1 LQRALPLALSRYA
14 AAMPLLILFV
24 GVDMFM
30 VSNKIS
36 QCMACVTLAVALS
49 STHLN
54 QAHAQGLSLEA
65 AQRLALARSRALAA
79 QDQAVSAAQEMAV
92 AAKQL
97 PDPVLRGGIDNL
109 PLSGP
114 DTGSLTRDFM
124 TMLRIGVMQ
133 EITRSDKR
141 QLRAERFERAADKS
155 RAEKAATSADIER
168 DTAIAWLER
177 YYVEQMAALVQELAA
192 QARLEIDATE
202 AAYRSGRGNQADL
215 FAAKSALAM
224 IDDRAAEFQNKIQRA
239 KTMLTR
245 WVGAAAEQALTG
257 PTDSAS
263 VRLDVGA
270 LDPQLSHHPKIAV
283 LTRQANVAETE
294 ARLAAANKR
303 ADWSVELA
311 FQQRG
316 PGFSNMV
323 SLGFSIP
330 LQWDQKNRQGRE
342 LAAKL
347 AMAEQARAE
356 RDDML
361 QNHVAETRAML
372 DEWQNNRQRSGRY
385 DNELLPL
392 AQQRST
398 AILAAYRGGK
408 ASLLDLLAV
417 KRSEIDLRLQALQLQ
432 AETARLWAQI
442 NFVFPLS
449 ATPFNKATQ

>member
-1 LQRALPLALSRYA
+1 
-14 AAMPLLILFV
+14 
-24 GVDMFM
+24 MFI

-36 QCMACVTLAVALS
+36 QALGCALLAMVLSALN
-49 STHLN
+49 TD
-54 QAHAQGLSLEA
+54 QAKAQGLSLEA
-65 AQRLALARSRALAA
+65 AQRLALTRSRALAA
-79 QDQAVSAAQEMAV
+79 QDLGVTAAQEMAV

-97 PDPVLRGGIDNL
+97 PDPVLRGGVDNL
-109 PLSGP
+109 PVSGP

-124 TMLRIGVMQ
+124 TMRRIGVMQ

-155 RAEKAATSADIER
+155 RAEKAATTADIER

-177 YYVEQMAALVQELAA
+177 YYAEQMAALVQEQAA
-192 QARLEIDATE
+192 QARLEIEATE

-239 KTMLTR
+239 KTMLRR
-245 WVGAAAEQALTG
+245 WVGAAAEQALSG
-257 PTDSAS
+257 PADSAT
-263 VRLDVGA
+263 VRLDAGA
-270 LDPQLSHHPKIAV
+270 LDLQLSHHPKIDV
-283 LTRQANVAETE
+283 LTRQAEIAEAE
-294 ARLAAANKR
+294 AKLAAANKR
-303 ADWSVELA
+303 SDWSVELA

-316 PGFSNMV
+316 PAFSNMV

-361 QNHVAETRAML
+361 QSHVAETRAML
-372 DEWQNNRQRSGRY
+372 DEWQNKRQRSARY
-385 DNELLPL
+385 DAELLPL

-408 ASLLDLLAV
+408 ANLLDLLAV
-417 KRSEIDLRLQALQLQ
+417 KRSEIDLRLQAQQLQ
-432 AETARLWAQI
+432 AETARLWAQT

-449 ATPFNKATQ
+449 ATSINKVTP

>member
-1 LQRALPLALSRYA
+1 MPPALGRATAELTLLNLP
-14 AAMPLLILFV
+14 V
-24 GVDMFM
+24 GVNM
-30 VSNKIS
+30 VKVSSKIS
-36 QCMACVTLAVALS
+36 QCLGCVMLAMALS
-49 STHLN
+49 STHAD

-65 AQRLALARSRALAA
+65 AQRLALTRSRALAA
-79 QDQAVSAAQEMAV
+79 QDLAITASQEMAV

-109 PLSGP
+109 PVSGP

-124 TMLRIGVMQ
+124 TMRRIGVMQ

-141 QLRAERFERAADKS
+141 QLRAERFERAAEKS
-155 RAEKAATSADIER
+155 RAEKAAAVADIEQGS
-168 DTAIAWLER
+168 AIAWLER
-177 YYVEQMAALVQELAA
+177 YYAEQMAAVVQEQAA

-202 AAYRSGRGNQADL
+202 AAYRAGRGNQADL

-224 IDDRAAEFQNKIQRA
+224 VDDRAAEFQNKIQRA
-239 KTMLTR
+239 KTMLAR
-245 WVGAAAEQALTG
+245 WVGPAAEQALSG
-257 PTDSAS
+257 PADSAT

-270 LDPQLSHHPKIAV
+270 LDTQLPHHPKIDV
-283 LTRQANVAETE
+283 LTRQADMAETE
-294 ARLAAANKR
+294 AKLAAANQR

-323 SLGFSIP
+323 SLGFSIT

-342 LAAKL
+342 LAARL

-361 QNHVAETRAML
+361 QDHVAETRAML
-372 DEWQNNRQRSGRY
+372 DEWQNKRQRSARY
-385 DNELLPL
+385 DAELIPL
-392 AQQRST
+392 AQQRSS

-408 ASLLDLLAV
+408 ASLLDVLAV

-442 NFVFPLS
+442 NFVFPLL
-449 ATPFNKATQ
+449 ATPTNKVTP